1 MGILR
6 LEKGEKEFELNRSRM
21 VIGRRPDVDIV
32 LADPAVSGRH
42 TLVINILDD
51 SFIENLSVTNGTYI
65 NGKRTNK
72 TVLNEGDVIAV
83 GSSRLVYHSDNNS
96 HGVDED
102 DFEKTMILRPGKIAR
117 DVATDSQAKAMK
129 DAEDTAAI
137 KAIEPEPRGRV
148 AVLKVRSGPAA
159 GKEVKV
165 DRAMVTLGRPGVQV
179 VVVSRRKKGYYISY
193 ISGASG
199 SGKPPTVNG
208 KELKSQSTPLSGGDL
223 ITLAGVEIEF
233 VH

>member
-1 MGILR
+1 MGKLR
-6 LEKGEKEFELNRSRM
+6 LENEEKEFELNQSRM
-21 VIGRRPDVDIV
+21 IIGRRPGVDIV

-42 TLVINILDD
+42 TLVISILDD

-65 NGKRTNK
+65 NGKRTDK
-72 TVLNEGDVIAV
+72 TVLQEGDVITV
-83 GSSRLVYHSDNNS
+83 GNSKLVYHSEKDS
-96 HGVDED
+96 PGVDED

-117 DVATDSQAKAMK
+117 NVATDSQAKAMK

-137 KAIEPEPRGRV
+137 EAVEPKPSSRV

-165 DRAMVTLGRPGVQV
+165 NRAMVTLGRPGVQV
-179 VVVSRRKKGYYISY
+179 VVVSRRKKGYFISY

-199 SGKPPTVNG
+199 TGKAPTVNG
-208 KELKSQSTPLSGGDL
+208 KELKSQSTPLVGGDL
-223 ITLAGVEIEF
+223 INLAGVEIEF
-233 VH
+233 VI